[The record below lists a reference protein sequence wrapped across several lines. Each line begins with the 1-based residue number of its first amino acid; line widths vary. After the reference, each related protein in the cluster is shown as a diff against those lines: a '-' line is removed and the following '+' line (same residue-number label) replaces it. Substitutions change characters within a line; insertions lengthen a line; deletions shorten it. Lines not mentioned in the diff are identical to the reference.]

1 MKSLIFTGVLM
12 SLVLMLTASPDLA
25 RQFQVVILMSVFASL
40 LPYMYALISLPI
52 IMISK
57 KINRGRTFM
66 FYSVLTVIGIVYSIF
81 ALLGAGTD
89 SMFWG
94 VVMMIV
100 TIPLYSFVA
109 AGRNK
114 QGQDILYLDK

>member
-1 MKSLIFTGVLM
+1 
-12 SLVLMLTASPDLA
+12 MLTASPDLA
-25 RQFQVVILMSVFASL
+25 RQFQVVILMAVFASL

-66 FYSVLTVIGIVYSIF
+66 FYSVLTLIGIIYSIF

-94 VVMMIV
+94 VVMMII

-114 QGQDILYLDK
+114 QGQKILYLEK